1 MNIVEI
7 HNLSKSFK
15 TQENALKDI
24 NLEIKKGEIF
34 GFIGPDGAGKTTL
47 FRILATLL
55 KPSSGKSY
63 VFSKDT
69 VKDYLDIR
77 GNIGY
82 MPGKFSLYGDLTV
95 LENLEVFAGL
105 YKIDTFKN
113 KDLIDPVYKQLA
125 PFSNRRAADLSGGMK
140 QKLALC
146 CAIVHKPKLLFL
158 DEPTTGVD
166 PSSRKDFWR
175 IIKLLQKEGITII
188 ASTPYMDEASLC
200 DRIALIQKGEILSIS
215 TPEELISNY
224 PGDLYSVSSSSM
236 YPLLKFLKNQDFISS
251 VFPFGDTHHIRLNS
265 NISRESAEIAIESS
279 GFDQIEIKKIQPS
292 IEDCFMYLSTRAYDE
307 A

>member
-69 VKDYLDIR
+69 VEDYLDIR

-158 DEPTTGVD
+158 DEPTMGVD

-224 PGDLYSVSSSSM
+224 RGDLYSVSSSSM

-265 NISRESAEIAIESS
+265 NISPENAEIAIESS

>member
-1 MNIVEI
+1 
-7 HNLSKSFK
+7 
-15 TQENALKDI
+15 
-24 NLEIKKGEIF
+24 
-34 GFIGPDGAGKTTL
+34 
-47 FRILATLL
+47 
-55 KPSSGKSY
+55 

-215 TPEELISNY
+215 TPEELITNY
-224 PGDLYSVSSSSM
+224 RGDLYSVSSSSM

-265 NISRESAEIAIESS
+265 NISPENAEIAIESS